1 MRRQSRRVCAEE
13 AQVQG
18 YHPPRKEPAHVKRS
32 PLITVFLTVVID
44 LLGFGIVLPLLP
56 RYADA
61 HGAGGLE
68 RGLLFASFSAM
79 QFLFAPIWGRLSDR
93 IGRRPVLMAGLMGSV
108 GSYALF
114 AVAES
119 TPWPLAVLFVSRIA
133 AGVAGATIST
143 AAAYI
148 ADVTTPEQRGRG
160 MALIGVAFGVGF
172 TLGPMI
178 GGLSYSA
185 AHPWLPGAIAAT
197 FSLGALLFA
206 LKNLPEPER
215 HGTAQA
221 RPWLDT
227 SAVRTA
233 LRTPTVIRI
242 LLLGVLATAAFAMF
256 ESTLA
261 ILTGERHGLDE
272 RGNGWVF
279 AWIGFCLIL
288 SQGMLVRRLMPK
300 IGEVRLIQLGTLL
313 LGGGFL
319 LLTLATTVGLLY
331 AVVPVI
337 VLGFACLTPSLSS
350 LLSRRTSPETQ
361 GEVLGLHQSGLSL
374 ARILGPLAGNLAQA
388 STLNLP
394 YEVGA
399 GALLLAFVLA
409 LGLGALPQHA
419 PPP

>member
-1 MRRQSRRVCAEE
+1 
-13 AQVQG
+13 
-18 YHPPRKEPAHVKRS
+18 VKRT

-61 HGAGGLE
+61 HGATGLE
-68 RGLLFASFSAM
+68 RGLLFACFSAM
-79 QFLFAPIWGRLSDR
+79 QFLFAPVWGRLSDR
-93 IGRRPVLMAGLMGSV
+93 IGRRPVLMAGLVGSM

-114 AVAES
+114 AMAES
-119 TPWPLAVLFVSRIA
+119 TPWPLALLFVSRIA
-133 AGVAGATIST
+133 AGVSGATIST

-185 AHPWLPGAIAAT
+185 AHPWLPGAIAAA

-206 LKNLPEPER
+206 FRNLPEPER
-215 HGTAQA
+215 RRAGAA
-221 RPWLDT
+221 RHWLDT
-227 SAVRTA
+227 TALRAA
-233 LRTPTVIRI
+233 LRTPTVVRI
-242 LLLGVLATAAFAMF
+242 LLLGVLATGAFAMF

-261 ILTGERHGLDE
+261 LLTKYEFGFGARE
-272 RGNGWVF
+272 NGWVF

-288 SQGMLVRRLMPK
+288 AQGMLVRRLMPRL
-300 IGEVRLIQLGTLL
+300 GEVRLAQMGTLF

-337 VLGFACLTPSLSS
+337 VLGFACLTPSLTS
-350 LLSRRTSPETQ
+350 LISQRTSPTTQ

-374 ARILGPLAGNLAQA
+374 ARILGPLAGNLLQLPAN
-388 STLNLP
+388 LDLP
-394 YEVGA
+394 YQVGA
-399 GALLLAFVLA
+399 AVLLVAFLLA
-409 LGLGALPQHA
+409 LGLGSFPRPSSHDPGAA
-419 PPP
+419 GGPPPP

>member
-1 MRRQSRRVCAEE
+1 MAMIRAARSPRRV
-13 AQVQG
+13 
-18 YHPPRKEPAHVKRS
+18 KRT

-61 HGAGGLE
+61 HGATGLE

-79 QFLFAPIWGRLSDR
+79 QFLFAPVWGRLSDR

-185 AHPWLPGAIAAT
+185 AYPWLPGAIA
-197 FSLGALLFA
+197 
-206 LKNLPEPER
+206 
-215 HGTAQA
+215 
-221 RPWLDT
+221 
-227 SAVRTA
+227 
-233 LRTPTVIRI
+233 
-242 LLLGVLATAAFAMF
+242 
-256 ESTLA
+256 
-261 ILTGERHGLDE
+261 
-272 RGNGWVF
+272 
-279 AWIGFCLIL
+279 
-288 SQGMLVRRLMPK
+288 
-300 IGEVRLIQLGTLL
+300 
-313 LGGGFL
+313 
-319 LLTLATTVGLLY
+319 
-331 AVVPVI
+331 
-337 VLGFACLTPSLSS
+337 
-350 LLSRRTSPETQ
+350 
-361 GEVLGLHQSGLSL
+361 
-374 ARILGPLAGNLAQA
+374 
-388 STLNLP
+388 
-394 YEVGA
+394 
-399 GALLLAFVLA
+399 
-409 LGLGALPQHA
+409 
-419 PPP
+419 